1 MDFSIVRM
9 LVWISAA
16 VFIEDR
22 EQKGSVMKCT
32 IFYRVVQLRN
42 LKAFNQALEI
52 EHVKHLV
59 CKIITYPRWIELL
72 LLNVTE
78 IFEQLFPS
86 LTEEPR
92 LVATTPADV
101 MRLYLM
107 VERILE
113 GLERNPELTNV
124 PVSSQ
129 HPKFQSY
136 GA

>member
-9 LVWISAA
+9 LLWISAA

-22 EQKGSVMKCT
+22 EQKGSVMKRT

-42 LKAFNQALEI
+42 LKALNQALRT
-52 EHVKHLV
+52 EHVKHFV
-59 CKIITYPRWIELL
+59 CKIVTYSRWIELL

-101 MRLYLM
+101 MRLY

-129 HPKFQSY
+129 NPRFQSY